1 MMLKIYNNYKQL
13 SEDTKAGI
21 LLIIATIL
29 ALVFSNSGLKELYSQ
44 LIHIGFR
51 IQLGTMFLDK
61 PLILWI
67 NDGLMS
73 IFFFII
79 GLELKREFLEGH
91 LKDLHAVLLPSAAAL
106 GGVIA
111 PVLVYFAITHNHP
124 ELLKGW
130 AIPMATDIAFVVGI
144 LSLFGTRV
152 PIKFKLFILTLA
164 IMDDLAAILVIAIFH
179 TKTLSYT
186 SMLIALGC
194 MAVLFIMHY
203 VRVEKLP
210 SYFFVGAILWLSV
223 LKSGLHATLSG
234 VVLAMFIPLYSR
246 DKKTPILFQLEKDL
260 YPLVSFAII
269 PIFAFTNAGVELT
282 NLTWE
287 DIFSPLT
294 LGVFFGLAIGKP
306 IGITIFSSL
315 YLFITGSSSPVSFKQ
330 IITIGFFGG
339 IGFIMSLFIA
349 GLSFDVSQVFLNES
363 RLGILSATIVSA
375 IIGSLLLRKQLPK
388 KESP

>member
-1 MMLKIYNNYKQL
+1 MVSKIYNNFNEL
-13 SEDTKAGI
+13 SQETKAGI
-21 LLIIATIL
+21 VLIIATIL
-29 ALVFSNSGLKELYSQ
+29 ALICSNTGIKSLYSQ

-51 IQLGTMFLDK
+51 IQLGEMYLDK

-91 LKDLHAVLLPSAAAL
+91 LKDFHAVLLPSAAAL
-106 GGVIA
+106 GGVVV
-111 PVLVYFAITHNHP
+111 PVLVYFAITANHP
-124 ELLKGW
+124 ELHKGW
-130 AIPMATDIAFVVGI
+130 AVPMATDIAFVVGI

-152 PIKFKLFILTLA
+152 PVKFKLFILTLA

-186 SMLIALGC
+186 SMLISLGC
-194 MAVLFIMHY
+194 IVVLFVMNK
-203 VRVEKLP
+203 VKVEKLP
-210 SYFFVGAILWLSV
+210 SYFFVGLILWVSV

-234 VVLAMFIPLYSR
+234 VVLAMFIPLYSK
-246 DKKTPILFQLEKDL
+246 DKKNPILFTLEKDL

-269 PIFAFTNAGVELT
+269 PLFAFSNAGVELT
-282 NLTWE
+282 SLTLQ
-287 DIFSPLT
+287 DVFSSLT
-294 LGVFFGLAIGKP
+294 LGVFFGLALGKP

-315 YLFITGSSSPVSFKQ
+315 YLFLTNSSSPVPFKQ

-349 GLSFDVSQVFLNES
+349 GLSFDASQILLNES
-363 RLGILSATIVSA
+363 RLGILAATFVSA
-375 IIGSLLLRKQLPK
+375 IIGSLLLRKQLGK
-388 KESP
+388 